1 MPLRSLLNHSISDV
15 SVLIIYQIVNL
26 NNPPKIA
33 VRVIIDVT
41 GWVVAVTDGDT
52 IKDLDGGIDR
62 CFFKVTRSIF
72 YPYSLHQEKPHHYSE
87 EYI

>member
-52 IKDLDGGIDR
+52 IKDLDGG
-62 CFFKVTRSIF
+62 
-72 YPYSLHQEKPHHYSE
+72 
-87 EYI
+87 

>member
-1 MPLRSLLNHSISDV
+1 MCEKMRVALLV
-15 SVLIIYQIVNL
+15 
-26 NNPPKIA
+26 IA
-33 VRVIIDVT
+33 LFCTPAALADVT

-72 YPYSLHQEKPHHYSE
+72 YPYSLHQEKLRPYFE